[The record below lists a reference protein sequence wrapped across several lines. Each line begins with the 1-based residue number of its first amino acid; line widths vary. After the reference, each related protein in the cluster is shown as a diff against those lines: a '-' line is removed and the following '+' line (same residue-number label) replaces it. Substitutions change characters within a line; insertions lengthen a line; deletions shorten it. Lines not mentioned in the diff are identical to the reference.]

1 MRKPTFSLLLGVLFV
16 LGLPVQGAPPEPTT
30 EEIVAGIEATYGE
43 VQSFRA
49 DFVQVSRS
57 TAMGETGK
65 QRGKMQV
72 KRPRKMR
79 WDFQRPD
86 AKLFVTDGTRM
97 WVYSP
102 DDKQAI
108 LYENVETAGA
118 GGMESLL
125 TGLDE
130 LDEHFEVSQLED
142 ADARRRNNIV
152 LLLKPKTEGMNMKS
166 LRIEYTRKKYNL
178 QRLVMVDAFDNETEL
193 SFSQVRLNAPID
205 DSVFD
210 FQPPAG
216 VEVIKPEGL

>member
-1 MRKPTFSLLLGVLFV
+1 MRITFVSSFLGALLV
-16 LGLPVQGAPPEPTT
+16 LGQFAQAAPPELTT
-30 EEIVAGIEATYGE
+30 QEIVAGIEKTYGSVE
-43 VQSFRA
+43 SIRA
-49 DFVQVSRS
+49 DFVQTTRS
-57 TAMGETGK
+57 PAMGETGK

-72 KRPRKMR
+72 KRPKKMR

-86 AKLFVTDGTRM
+86 AKLFVTDGSRM

-108 LYENVETAGA
+108 LYENVSGAAG

-125 TGLDE
+125 TRLDT
-130 LDEHFEVSQLED
+130 LDEHFNVTQLDDQE
-142 ADARRRNNIV
+142 ARRRNNIV
-152 LLLKPKTEGMNMKS
+152 LQLLPKAEGMNIKS
-166 LRIEYTRKKYNL
+166 LRIEFTRKRYNI

-193 SFSQVRLNAPID
+193 AFSQVRLNPTID

-210 FQPPAG
+210 FEPPQG

>member
-1 MRKPTFSLLLGVLFV
+1 MKIPIFSLLLGVFFALA
-16 LGLPVQGAPPEPTT
+16 LPVQGAPSDPTT
-30 EEIVAGIEATYGE
+30 DEVVAGIEAAYGE
-43 VQSFRA
+43 VESFRA

-57 TAMGETGK
+57 PAMGETGK

-86 AKLFVTDGTRM
+86 AKLFVTDGARM

-108 LYENVETAGA
+108 LYENVESAGA

-125 TGLDE
+125 TGLDK
-130 LDEHFEVSQLED
+130 LDEHFEVSQIED

-152 LLLKPKTEGMNMKS
+152 LLLRPKTEGMNMKS
-166 LRIEYTRKKYNL
+166 LRIEFTRKKYNL
-178 QRLVMVDAFDNETEL
+178 HRLVMVDAFDNETEL
-193 SFSQVRLNAPID
+193 SFSQVRLNTPID

-216 VEVIKPEGL
+216 VEVIRPEGL